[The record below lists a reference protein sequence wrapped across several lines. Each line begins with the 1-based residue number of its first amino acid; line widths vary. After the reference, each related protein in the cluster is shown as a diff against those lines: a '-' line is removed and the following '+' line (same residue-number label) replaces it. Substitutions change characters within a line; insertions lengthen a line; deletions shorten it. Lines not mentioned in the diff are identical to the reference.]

1 MKIKLLLVEDE
12 KELQENLKDILEIHD
27 FEVIVADNGLI
38 ALQQLESHDNFDLVV
53 SDILMPKMDGFELLS
68 KVRNELK
75 MINLP
80 FIFLTA
86 KAEKEDLRKGMEFG
100 AEDYLTKPVA
110 SKDLINAINTAIN
123 KKNKRDEWI
132 KYRIDGVLKEER
144 NVKYH
149 ELRTPL
155 FGVMSILEL
164 LTSSIEAFDINQIK
178 ELLTKAHES
187 SRRLNESLLNLA
199 RYGNL
204 SVIIPK
210 KEDIISIHD
219 KVKWILHLSGKG
231 HDLEILADDFSVHF
245 DPEFFDIILNE
256 LINNAKKFASDQ
268 HFKVTLKEQKIT
280 FSNRQNFFDNAQEVK
295 ILPFSQIKRNYFEQ
309 QGLGLGLFLSQAYA
323 HMHDAEITARIDND
337 LNFVVEFKFERYSL
351 FNSK

>member
-110 SKDLINAINTAIN
+110 AKDLINAINTAIN
-123 KKNKRDEWI
+123 KK
-132 KYRIDGVLKEER
+132 
-144 NVKYH
+144 
-149 ELRTPL
+149 
-155 FGVMSILEL
+155 
-164 LTSSIEAFDINQIK
+164 
-178 ELLTKAHES
+178 
-187 SRRLNESLLNLA
+187 
-199 RYGNL
+199 
-204 SVIIPK
+204 K
-210 KEDIISIHD
+210 KTGRMD
-219 KVKWILHLSGKG
+219 
-231 HDLEILADDFSVHF
+231 
-245 DPEFFDIILNE
+245 
-256 LINNAKKFASDQ
+256 
-268 HFKVTLKEQKIT
+268 
-280 FSNRQNFFDNAQEVK
+280 
-295 ILPFSQIKRNYFEQ
+295 
-309 QGLGLGLFLSQAYA
+309 
-323 HMHDAEITARIDND
+323 
-337 LNFVVEFKFERYSL
+337 
-351 FNSK
+351 SK